1 MQGREVEIE
10 ATNIAHGGFGVA
22 RLDGR
27 VIFVAEAIPGERV
40 RARITDDR
48 KKSFWWADT
57 VEVLEPSPH
66 RRPHLWAEADVS
78 RDPGIRPGGA
88 DFGHIVPSH
97 QRALKAHVLK
107 DSLQRMGRIERDVV
121 VEAVAGPG
129 DGSGW
134 RTRERLHVAED
145 GTVGPY
151 AARSHRVIKVD
162 SLPLGTPALREV
174 APIGE
179 KMKDLAGQSVEV
191 LAPSVGGARLI
202 IGNQAR
208 SVIRE
213 RVGEREFQLD
223 DGGFWQVHE
232 AAPATLTRAVQD
244 AIDPE
249 LFDPRAA
256 NLDLYGGVGLLAT
269 AVGDKFGPTT
279 RITSVESDERATEH
293 AHENLAEWLG
303 AQALTARVEKWVG
316 ALADASAVERARL
329 SAATFVLDPPRAGAG
344 RAVLE
349 ALAAVRPAQ
358 LVYVACD
365 PVAFARDAGILAE
378 LGYELSGLRAFDL
391 FPSTHHVE
399 AVGSFVRA

>member
-27 VIFVAEAIPGERV
+27 VIFVAEAIPGEKV

-57 VEVLEPSPH
+57 VEVLDASPH
-66 RRPHLWAEADVS
+66 RQAHVWAEADVS

-88 DFGHIVPSH
+88 DFGHIKPSH
-97 QRALKAHVLK
+97 QRSLKAHVIT
-107 DSLQRMGRIERDVV
+107 DSLARMAKIERDVV
-121 VEAVAGPG
+121 VESVDGPKNG
-129 DGSGW
+129 GGW

-151 AARSHRVIKVD
+151 AARSHRVIKVAD
-162 SLPLGTPALREV
+162 LPLGIPELREI

-179 KMKDLAGQSVEV
+179 KMKDLAGQSVEII
-191 LAPSVGGARLI
+191 APSVGGARLI
-202 IGNQAR
+202 IGKQAR

-213 RVGEREFQLD
+213 RVGEREFRVD
-223 DGGFWQVHE
+223 DAGFWQVHA

-244 AIDPE
+244 AIDDS
-249 LFDPRAA
+249 LFDPKAA
-256 NLDLYGGVGLLAT
+256 NLDLYGGVGLLAA
-269 AVGDKFGPTT
+269 AVGDKFGPST
-279 RITSVESDERATEH
+279 RITSVESDESATEH
-293 AHENLAEWLG
+293 AHENLAEWIG
-303 AQALTARVEKWVG
+303 AQAITARVERWVAG
-316 ALADASAVERARL
+316 LADASATERARL
-329 SAATFVLDPPRAGAG
+329 EAATIVLDPPRSGAG
-344 RAVLE
+344 RQVLE
-349 ALAAVRPAQ
+349 SLAAVRPAQ

-365 PVAFARDAGILAE
+365 PVAFARDAGIMRE

-399 AVGSFVRA
+399 AVGAFVRA

>member
-27 VIFVAEAIPGERV
+27 VVFVQDAIPGERV

-48 KKSFWWADT
+48 KKSFWRAVA

-66 RRPHLWAEADVS
+66 RRPHLWAEAAIE
-78 RDPGIRPGGA
+78 RDPEQRPGGA
-88 DFGHIVPSH
+88 DFGHIEPAH
-97 QRALKAHVLK
+97 QRELKALVLK
-107 DSLQRMGRIERDVV
+107 DALQRMGRLEREVV
-121 VEAVAGPG
+121 VEAVEGPA
-129 DGSGW
+129 DGGGW

-151 AARSHRVIKVD
+151 AARSHRVIPVSD
-162 SLPLGTPALREV
+162 LPLGTPGLREA
-174 APIGE
+174 APLGE
-179 KMKDLAGQSVEV
+179 DMSDLAGQSVEV
-191 LAPSVGGARLI
+191 LAPSIGTPRLI
-202 IGNQAR
+202 IGRQAP

-213 RVGEREFQLD
+213 RVGEREFLVD
-223 DGGFWQVHE
+223 DAGFWQVHRS
-232 AAPATLTRAVQD
+232 APETLTRAVQE

-249 LFDPRAA
+249 LFDPKAA
-256 NLDLYGGVGLLAT
+256 NLDLYGGVGLLAA
-269 AVGDKFGPTT
+269 AVADRFGPAT

-293 AHENLAEWLG
+293 AQENLSEWVG
-303 AQALTARVEKWVG
+303 AMALTARVERWVQG
-316 ALADASAVERARL
+316 LADASAVERARL
-329 SAATFVLDPPRAGAG
+329 QAATVVLDPPRSGAG

-349 ALAAVRPAQ
+349 ALAAVSPAQ

-378 LGYELSGLRAFDL
+378 LGYELAGLRAFDL

-399 AVGSFVRA
+399 AVGAFRRA